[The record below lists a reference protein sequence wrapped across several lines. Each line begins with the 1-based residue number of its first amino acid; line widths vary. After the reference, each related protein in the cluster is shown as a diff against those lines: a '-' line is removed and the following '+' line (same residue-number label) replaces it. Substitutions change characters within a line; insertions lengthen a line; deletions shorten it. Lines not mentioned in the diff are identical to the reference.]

1 MMKFVELFLITYKVR
16 LMEEQLWQQ
25 QAEKIQKEENYTQ
38 ENHKERMESIFIG
51 IQTHTLVKEHLY
63 MRMIYQ
69 N

>member
-1 MMKFVELFLITYKVR
+1 MKFVELFLIAYDVR
-16 LMEEQLWQQ
+16 LMEEQSWQQ

-38 ENHKERMESIFIG
+38 ENHKERMGSIFIG
-51 IQTHTLVKEHLY
+51 IQTRILVKEHLY